1 MQSVVI
7 IHLTTLEWF
16 WQAKGS
22 ITADTA
28 RISKDVVGT
37 VGAGWF

>member
-16 WQAKGS
+16 CQSKGS

-28 RISKDVVGT
+28 RISNDVVGT